1 MGRDLEA
8 CREIAPEV
16 GLIGRQHHD
25 DRCAGERFGEAVD
38 GACQHGH
45 TVQQQKLFGPC
56 GPHAAACAAGYDDD
70 ASLSW
75 FHMSFVPNPSV
86 LSVYF
91 KNVGR
96 SRHRVS
102 VVSAA

>member
-1 MGRDLEA
+1 MAGRAAD
-8 CREIAPEV
+8 APVQV
-16 GLIGRQHHD
+16 GHVVKIG
-25 DRCAGERFGEAVD
+25 V
-38 GACQHGH
+38 
-45 TVQQQKLFGPC
+45 T
-56 GPHAAACAAGYDDD
+56 GYDDD